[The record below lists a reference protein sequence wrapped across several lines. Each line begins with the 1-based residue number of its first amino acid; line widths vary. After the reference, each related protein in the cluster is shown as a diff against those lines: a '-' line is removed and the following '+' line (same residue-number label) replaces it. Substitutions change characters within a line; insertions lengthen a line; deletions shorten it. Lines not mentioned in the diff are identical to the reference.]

1 MARKNKI
8 LFVVVT
14 FLMVLNL
21 IGCSSKNTENNDDI
35 TITPNME
42 LIYEETISP
51 NKEYVEKDVYKRQVM
66 WFRQGNMRNIM
77 CIRKS

>member
-51 NKEYVEKDVYKRQVM
+51 NKGYRCV
-66 WFRQGNMRNIM
+66 
-77 CIRKS
+77 